1 MPGRISVILLSL
13 ILITCSGSDKTLR
26 NIPREERKGLLI
38 LNFQNNTP
46 KSRAAEFLPWEYGLA
61 SMMITDI
68 EEIGIFNI
76 IGKERLKDV
85 LQQQE
90 FQLSGLVNPD
100 SAAKIGN
107 LTGARYILTGSF
119 MEMSG
124 TLRIEAQVFSVEKG
138 TVAGTAAVS
147 GSTDQFFDLQKSLLL
162 KTTVFLDA
170 LLNEEEQ
177 KKLARNIE
185 TRSVEASLNNYRGE
199 IALSK
204 AEDLKAKG
212 KSDEARKIIVEA
224 KENFERAVK
233 IDPAYEKAKEN
244 LSRISLAIPVTL

>member
-1 MPGRISVILLSL
+1 MPGRITVIFLSL
-13 ILITCSGSDKTLR
+13 LLITCSGADKTLR
-26 NIPREERKGLLI
+26 NIPREDRKGLLV

-46 KSRAAEFLPWEYGLA
+46 RSRAPEFLPWEYGLA

-68 EEIGIFNI
+68 EEIGMFNI

-90 FQLSGLVNPD
+90 FQLTGLVNPD
-100 SAAKIGN
+100 SASKIGN
-107 LTGARYILTGSF
+107 LTGAQYILTGSF

-124 TLRIEAQVFSVEKG
+124 NLRIEAQVFSVEKG
-138 TVAGTAAVS
+138 TVAGTAAVN
-147 GSTDQFFDLQKSLLL
+147 GRTDQFFDLQKSLLL
-162 KTTVFLDA
+162 KTTVFLDT

-204 AEDLKAKG
+204 AEDLKARG
-212 KSDEARKIIVEA
+212 KSDEARKTIVEA